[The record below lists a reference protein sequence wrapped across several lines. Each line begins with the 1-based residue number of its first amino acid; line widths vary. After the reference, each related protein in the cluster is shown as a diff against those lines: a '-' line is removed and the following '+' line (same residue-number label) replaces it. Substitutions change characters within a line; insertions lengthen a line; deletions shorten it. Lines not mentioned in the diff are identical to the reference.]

1 MISVSGCSLSAGRA
15 VSLTGASAYFL
26 DACACGSHLSRCSR
40 RSLAPYTPI
49 NLSMKL
55 LYKKVPKATIF

>member
-26 DACACGSHLSRCSR
+26 GACACGSHLSRCSR
-40 RSLAPYTPI
+40 RTRKASAA
-49 NLSMKL
+49 
-55 LYKKVPKATIF
+55 LYRTKKM